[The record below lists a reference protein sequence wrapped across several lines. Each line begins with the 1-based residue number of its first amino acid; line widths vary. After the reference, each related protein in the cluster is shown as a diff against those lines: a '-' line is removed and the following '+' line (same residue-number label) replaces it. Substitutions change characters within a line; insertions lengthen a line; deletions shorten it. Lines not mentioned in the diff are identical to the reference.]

1 MTVQSNN
8 DELNCCPTTI
18 RGPERERQITYANK
32 RITITLMDSEIGF
45 LKYLAE
51 VFGEDGGSYTIN
63 DMLYILFQEGMET
76 YKLTYWDDY
85 QSKVNGAADQSG

>member
-1 MTVQSNN
+1 
-8 DELNCCPTTI
+8 
-18 RGPERERQITYANK
+18 
-32 RITITLMDSEIGF
+32 MDSEIGF